1 MKKSTK
7 IITAT
12 VLTLGVV
19 GGVAA
24 YKSDGGFSERGW
36 HRGEHFIS
44 HVRDEL
50 DLTPEQTEALQAIR
64 DQIWEI
70 RQSVKQDQE
79 TRTQRL
85 LALIDGEVFDQ
96 GGALELVTQKTE
108 LVDQYAP
115 QVIASVASFYDGLS
129 AEQQAEVREHI
140 VKRMNHRWHQ

>member
-7 IITAT
+7 IISAT
-12 VLTLGVV
+12 VLTLGVA

-24 YKSDGGFSERGW
+24 YKGDGRFSERGW

-44 HVRDEL
+44 QVRDEL

-64 DQIWEI
+64 DQIWDI
-70 RQSVKQDQE
+70 RQSVKQDHE
-79 TRTQRL
+79 AKTQAL
-85 LALIDGEVFDQ
+85 LALIDGDAFDQ
-96 GGALELVTQKTE
+96 GRALELVTQKTE

-129 AEQQAEVREHI
+129 AEQKAEVREHV
-140 VKRMNHRWHQ
+140 VKRMNQRRQH